1 MTLGY
6 YKASE
11 INEIV
16 LVTENNTKRFINELV
31 KVMKQYVV
39 VDIKYSMTK
48 DNNQLVYTA
57 LLLCQQI
64 ISQTQPSTPVV
75 LREEKIDETVK

>member
-1 MTLGY
+1 MIIGH
-6 YKASE
+6 YKDSE

-16 LVTENNTKRFINELV
+16 LVTEVNTKRFIDELV
-31 KVMKQYVV
+31 KVMKQYGII
-39 VDIKYSMTK
+39 DIKYSMTK

-64 ISQTQPSTPVV
+64 ITQTPPTTNIDPK
-75 LREEKIDETVK
+75 EEKIDESVK